1 MKERRERSSSIRAGV
16 RVELSLRPFLVW
28 IVPCGEKKQKKSE
41 IPEKIGNRNPKQYV
55 VEKKLFQII
64 SRRIL
69 SK

>member
-41 IPEKIGNRNPKQYV
+41 IPEKIGNRNPEQ
-55 VEKKLFQII
+55 
-64 SRRIL
+64 
-69 SK
+69 